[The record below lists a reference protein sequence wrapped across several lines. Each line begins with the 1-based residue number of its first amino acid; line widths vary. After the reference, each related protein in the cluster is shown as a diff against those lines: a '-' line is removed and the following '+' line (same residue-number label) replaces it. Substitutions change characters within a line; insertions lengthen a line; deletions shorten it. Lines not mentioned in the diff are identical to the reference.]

1 MMQLVRNATQQAVS
15 LEDGFLWSDE
25 FTWKPIEQNQEYAI
39 NGALIIQEG
48 EKLSGR
54 SIILEPANRS
64 KGWIK
69 LADLR
74 TLREWS
80 TLQEEAFTLKFDWP
94 HDKRQF
100 TVIFNHSAGALEAKP
115 IKDSPAVSI
124 NTYFNV
130 TMKFTEVDND

>member
-1 MMQLVRNATQQAVS
+1 MQLVRNATQQAVS

-25 FTWKPIEQNQEYAI
+25 FSWKPIEQNQDIAI
-39 NGALIIQEG
+39 NGALIVQEG
-48 EKLSGR
+48 FKLSGR

-74 TLREWS
+74 VLREWS
-80 TLQEEAFTLKFDWP
+80 ALQEEQFTLKFEWP

-100 TVIFNHSAGALEAKP
+100 NVIFNHAAGALEAKP
-115 IKDSPAVSI
+115 IKDSPAVSLD
-124 NTYFNV
+124 TFFNV

>member
-1 MMQLVRNATQQAVS
+1 MQLVRNATQQAVS

-25 FTWKPIEQNQEYAI
+25 FTWKPIEQNQDFAI
-39 NGALIIQEG
+39 NGALIVQEG
-48 EKLSGR
+48 FKLSGR

-69 LADLR
+69 LSKLR

-80 TLQEEAFTLKFDWP
+80 ALQEEQFTLKFEWP
-94 HDKRQF
+94 HDTRQF
-100 TVIFNHSAGALEAKP
+100 TVIFNHAAGALEAKP
-115 IKDSPAVSI
+115 IKDSPAVSL
-124 NTYFNV
+124 NTFYNV